1 MIIFLSST
9 CRGYIIKEVRDKYM
23 VALVCSTFKATL
35 KPWGELQVVYEGQY
49 LVSLVRGDVYR
60 KKNCNKNIE
69 GPKSIPIIRKLGET
83 PFDMH
88 LEFHLGGIELVI

>member
-1 MIIFLSST
+1 
-9 CRGYIIKEVRDKYM
+9 M

-60 KKNCNKNIE
+60 KKKKNAT
-69 GPKSIPIIRKLGET
+69 KYRRTRKYSNHKET
-83 PFDMH
+83 R
-88 LEFHLGGIELVI
+88 GNAV